1 MVLLSCSAL
10 FKLTRTIVQQN
21 DSNASLFGHSL
32 LDQDPFDNG
41 GNEASLQARLDNAIN
56 SCDFHYG
63 LTTENVSITSSP
75 SMDFISPSAFDLY
88 GDQLMLSSSPPPS
101 DDIVLFPPKPKKS
114 KKSPKNIHRTLS
126 YESVM
131 TLSDMSIRPS
141 SSPPPPPL
149 EPLDHDKVM
158 EALRA
163 KLRKSSS
170 PYPTRPKPSPE
181 PVPIPNTYP
190 TTGVLLLNLKSRRR
204 KSSLTKRSNSSTKP

>member
-1 MVLLSCSAL
+1 MLLYSSV
-10 FKLTRTIVQQN
+10 KLVQQN
-21 DSNASLFGHSL
+21 EGRSTLFSHSL
-32 LDQDPFDNG
+32 MDHQDHFDNG
-41 GNEASLQARLDNAIN
+41 GNSSSLQAGLDN
-56 SCDFHYG
+56 SLTSDFHYG
-63 LTTENVSITSSP
+63 MATENVSVSSSSP
-75 SMDFISPSAFDLY
+75 SMDFISSSFDLY
-88 GDQLMLSSSPPPS
+88 GDQLVLSSSPPPS
-101 DDIVLFPPKPKKS
+101 EDLVLPSTKTKKN

-131 TLSDMSIRPS
+131 TLSDMSIQKS
-141 SSPPPPPL
+141 NSPPPPPP

-204 KSSLTKRSNSSTKP
+204 KSSVTKRSNSTKP